1 MKNYAGFWTRFAG
14 IFIDGLIIGVLP
26 NIVINTGHGT
36 SMNNPLS
43 FLLGLG
49 YSVWMLGTYG
59 ATVGMMV
66 LKIKVIKEN
75 GSKITYKDGVLR
87 YFASI
92 LSAVVFGLGYFWMIW
107 DSKKQTWHDHI
118 AKTLVIKV

>member
-66 LKIKVIKEN
+66 LKIKTSLFSFYLN
-75 GSKITYKDGVLR
+75 YITLHRVVFLVLR
-87 YFASI
+87 GFWEHLGLPLQNDLHGQNPVI
-92 LSAVVFGLGYFWMIW
+92 LELLYLLI
-107 DSKKQTWHDHI
+107 
-118 AKTLVIKV
+118 